1 MGYINLDK
9 IKVSVDF
16 SLQYQVF
23 LLFFFRM
30 FSILTL
36 YLYYVRKYL
45 ESPSERTREAK
56 IRVKVYAVLH
66 LEGKIIISLIIQS
79 IYLIILYNV
88 QSFRRIGSQYK
99 VTLFYFGV

>member
-66 LEGKIIISLIIQS
+66 LEGKIIISLTI
-79 IYLIILYNV
+79 
-88 QSFRRIGSQYK
+88 
-99 VTLFYFGV
+99 